1 MTSKKHLAIVM
12 TIAALFAIPATVGLS
27 YAAEHEG
34 IDEGL
39 LIGGELAVLGTGALA
54 GVVLSVSRVIG
65 KHVKGKGEPI
75 DPHRLGVNIVVGAG
89 LGYLLVTL
97 GIEPEAAIGAHLLA
111 LYLVNQFLVPVFGS
125 WIKNKGGSGSTAPAK
140 SF

>member
-1 MTSKKHLAIVM
+1 MTSKKHLAFLL
-12 TIAALFAIPATVGLS
+12 TIAALIAVPTTIGLS
-27 YAAEHEG
+27 YAEQHEG
-34 IDEGL
+34 IDAGL
-39 LIGGELAVLGTGALA
+39 ILGGELAVLGTGALA

-97 GIEPEAAIGAHLLA
+97 GIEPEAAIGANFLA

-125 WIKNKGGSGSTAPAK
+125 WIKGNKGATTTPAK